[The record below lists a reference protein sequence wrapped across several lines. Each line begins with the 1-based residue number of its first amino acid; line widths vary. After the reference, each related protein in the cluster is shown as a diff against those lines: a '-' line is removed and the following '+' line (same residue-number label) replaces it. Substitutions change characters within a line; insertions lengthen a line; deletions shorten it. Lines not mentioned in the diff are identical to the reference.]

1 MFMRTNEARDS
12 VEAIATI
19 IDDVAKVLEK
29 SQKKGVNFPS
39 QAAALGIHIPVILG
53 IDYKNLE

>member
-1 MFMRTNEARDS
+1 MRTNEARDS